1 MKIQVREHPQ
11 NGVDNNS
18 NGICF
23 EKALGFDH
31 SHKKKWDDPRREQ
44 TGGTHDQGKCYSN
57 AIKDKF

>member
-23 EKALGFDH
+23 EKELGFDH
-31 SHKKKWDDPRREQ
+31 SHKKNGMTLEGSRLVAHMIRESV
-44 TGGTHDQGKCYSN
+44 TLMP
-57 AIKDKF
+57 